1 MNSKDSNSYKN
12 LRQMLRFAKVFE
24 VEEIVYALS
33 RQLIWTHLRS
43 LTYIEKRCVMLYCYR
58 NR

>member
-1 MNSKDSNSYKN
+1 
-12 LRQMLRFAKVFE
+12 MLRFAEMFE

-33 RQLIWTHLRS
+33 RQLIWTYLRS
-43 LTYIEKRCVMLYCYR
+43 LTYIEKRCVMLYYYW